1 MEQKEYITDDQVVKR
16 ANAAVRLEL
25 EKKRAMDM
33 PVTAYDRKTGTI
45 YQVNSDGSKT
55 ELGKRLKKGRY
66 SERVTK
72 KA

>member
-33 PVTAYDRKTGTI
+33 PVTFYDRKTGTI

-66 SERVTK
+66 SERVAK